1 MSKSPWDDEI
11 ENIFT
16 RKRNKLNFSGFNG
29 FNFASFNNGKVFL
42 FLLLGIFL
50 LWLASGI
57 YKLKEGEQAVILRFG
72 NFNRIT
78 LPGLNYHLPSPIEER
93 IIERVNTS
101 RTTEVGYRSASKY
114 GSQAS
119 QVEIANESTMLTGDE
134 NIVNLSTQITW
145 HIESL
150 PDYVLN
156 IKNPEN
162 TVKDVAQS
170 VIREVIAEK
179 PISSILSDKKQL
191 IADQIEANMQN
202 TLDKYGAGIKI
213 EKVNLLEAQA
223 PVQVRPAFIDVKTA
237 SADKQR
243 EINQAYAYRNNILPE
258 ARGECAKLTQ
268 EAEAYRQEVI
278 ERSKG
283 DAKSF
288 SDLLIQYTN
297 NKEIN
302 KEIMKQRIYLETVE
316 KVLQNSKKI
325 VIGNEVLSHMSLN
338 ELLNKN

>member
-1 MSKSPWDDEI
+1 MSRSPWDDEI

-16 RKRNKLNFSGFNG
+16 KKRNKFNLSGFNN
-29 FNFASFNNGKVFL
+29 FNFSNFYSGKIFL
-42 FLLLGIFL
+42 FILITIFF
-50 LWLASGI
+50 LWLSSGI

-72 NFNRIT
+72 SFNRIAF
-78 LPGLNYHLPSPIEER
+78 PGLNYNISSPIEER

-101 RTTEVGYRSASKY
+101 RTTEIGYRSTSKN
-114 GSQAS
+114 GNQAS
-119 QVEIANESTMLTGDE
+119 QVEIANESTMLTGDQ
-134 NIVNLSTQITW
+134 NIVKLSTQVTW
-145 HIESL
+145 HIENL
-150 PDYVLN
+150 HDYVLN
-156 IKNPEN
+156 IKNPES
-162 TVKDVAQS
+162 TVKAVAQS

-223 PVQVRPAFIDVKTA
+223 PVEVRPAFIDVKTA

-243 EINQAYAYRNNILPE
+243 EINQAYAYRNNIMPE
-258 ARGECAKLTQ
+258 ARGESAKLVQ

-278 ERSKG
+278 ERAKG
-283 DAKSF
+283 DGKRF
-288 SDLLIQYTN
+288 TDLLSQYTN
-297 NKEIN
+297 N
-302 KEIMKQRIYLETVE
+302 KEIMKQRIYLETME